1 MEQLRELIAKTSQ
14 NGTISCKEALEIA
27 AKLDIK
33 PAIVGKMINELK
45 IKIKGCQLGCF

>member
-1 MEQLRELIAKTSQ
+1 MEKLKEVIMHTAK

-27 AKLDIK
+27 SRLGVK
-33 PAIVGKMINELK
+33 PAAVGKKLNELK